1 MKEIKEMKKMKNK
14 EAMEQEFLAF
24 MEEANAV
31 KYGDFITK
39 SGRKTNYFVNTGSY
53 QTGEQIMKLGEFY
66 ARCIVGHMEAGNISK
81 EVNCLFGPA
90 YKGIPLVIT
99 TAIALFRNHGIN
111 LATCFNRKE
120 EKDHGEGGSLV
131 GHPLKDGDRV
141 LIIEDVITAGTAVRE
156 TLPLLRSF
164 GDIRIE
170 GLVVS
175 VDRMEKGQ
183 GDKPA
188 TQELM
193 EEFGIPT
200 YSVTDARFI
209 NSSAS
214 GRFSII

>member
-1 MKEIKEMKKMKNK
+1 MKEIKDMKEMKNT

-24 MEEANAV
+24 MEETGAV

-66 ARCIVGHMEAGNISK
+66 ARCIAGHMEAGNISK

-90 YKGIPLVIT
+90 YKGIPLVTT
-99 TAIALFRNHGIN
+99 TAIALYRNHGIN
-111 LATCFNRKE
+111 LSTCYNRKE

-131 GHPLKDGDRV
+131 GHTLKDGDRV

-164 GDIRIE
+164 GQIQIE

-183 GDKPA
+183 GDKLA
-188 TQELM
+188 AQELQ

-200 YSVTDARFI
+200 YSITTAKFI
-209 NSSAS
+209 NSSAGWS
-214 GRFSII
+214 ASII

>member
-1 MKEIKEMKKMKNK
+1 MKEIKGK
-14 EAMEQEFLAF
+14 ETLEKEFLAF
-24 MEEANAV
+24 MEEAGAV

-39 SGRKTNYFVNTGSY
+39 SGRKTSYFVNTGSY
-53 QTGEQIMKLGEFY
+53 QTGEQIMRLGEFY
-66 ARCIVGHMEAGNISK
+66 AQCIAGHMEAGNISP

-90 YKGIPLVIT
+90 YKGIPLVTT
-99 TAIALFRNHGIN
+99 TAVALYRNHGIN
-111 LATCFNRKE
+111 LPTCFNRKE

-131 GHPLKDGDRV
+131 GHQLKDGDRV

-164 GDIRIE
+164 GDIRID

-183 GDKPA
+183 GEKSA

-200 YSVTDARFI
+200 YSII
-209 NSSAS
+209 NAKSISRSANWQVSS
-214 GRFSII
+214 I

>member
-1 MKEIKEMKKMKNK
+1 MKEIKGK
-14 EAMEQEFLAF
+14 ETLEKEFLAF
-24 MEEANAV
+24 MEEAGAV

-39 SGRKTNYFVNTGSY
+39 SGRKTSYFVNTGSY
-53 QTGEQIMKLGEFY
+53 QTGEQIMRLGEFY
-66 ARCIVGHMEAGNISK
+66 ARCIAGHMEAGNISP

-90 YKGIPLVIT
+90 YKGIPLVTT
-99 TAIALFRNHGIN
+99 TAVALYRNHGIN
-111 LATCFNRKE
+111 LSTCFNRKE

-131 GHPLKDGDRV
+131 GHQLKDGDRV

-164 GDIRIE
+164 GDIRID

-183 GDKPA
+183 GEKSA

-200 YSVTDARFI
+200 YSII
-209 NSSAS
+209 NAKSISRSANWQVSS
-214 GRFSII
+214 I

>member
-1 MKEIKEMKKMKNK
+1 MKEIKGK
-14 EAMEQEFLAF
+14 ETLEKEFLAF
-24 MEEANAV
+24 MEEAGAV

-39 SGRKTNYFVNTGSY
+39 SGRKTSYFVNTGSY
-53 QTGEQIMKLGEFY
+53 QTGEQIMRLGEFY
-66 ARCIVGHMEAGNISK
+66 ARCIAGHMEAGNISP

-90 YKGIPLVIT
+90 YKGIPLVTT
-99 TAIALFRNHGIN
+99 TAIALYRNHGIN
-111 LATCFNRKE
+111 LSTCFNRKE

-131 GHPLKDGDRV
+131 GHQLKDGDRV

-164 GDIRIE
+164 GDIRID

-183 GDKPA
+183 GEKSA

-200 YSVTDARFI
+200 YSII
-209 NSSAS
+209 NSKSISRSANWQVS
-214 GRFSII
+214 SI

>member
-1 MKEIKEMKKMKNK
+1 MKEIKGK
-14 EAMEQEFLAF
+14 ETLEKEFLAF
-24 MEEANAV
+24 MEEAGAV

-39 SGRKTNYFVNTGSY
+39 SGRKTSYFVNTGSY
-53 QTGEQIMKLGEFY
+53 QTGEQIMRLGEFY
-66 ARCIVGHMEAGNISK
+66 ARCIAGHMEAGNISP

-90 YKGIPLVIT
+90 YKGIPLVTT
-99 TAIALFRNHGIN
+99 TAVALYRNHGIN
-111 LATCFNRKE
+111 LSTCFNRKE

-131 GHPLKDGDRV
+131 GHQLKDGDRV

-164 GDIRIE
+164 GDIRID

-183 GDKPA
+183 GEKSA

-200 YSVTDARFI
+200 YSII
-209 NSSAS
+209 NSKSISRSANWQVS
-214 GRFSII
+214 SI